1 MEKRKVLIT
10 GASRGIGFEIA
21 KKLANKYEL
30 ILHATSEQSFSETL
44 PNTSLLCADFSNHEE
59 VNNFCKSLKKLHGK
73 DLYAVVNNAGITFD
87 KSLIFQPEDEIDKM
101 LQINLKTPILI
112 CKTAM
117 KIFGL
122 NKKGVI
128 INISSCVGE
137 SGNAF
142 QSVYA
147 ATKAGLIAFSKSIAK
162 EIGIL
167 NQDHNIRVVTVSPG
181 FIESDMTDKIPE
193 GEKANYLKMVP
204 AGRFGK
210 ADEIANAVSFLISDE
225 ASYIN
230 GSNIQ
235 INGGIL

>member
-10 GASRGIGFEIA
+10 GASRGIGLAIA
-21 KKLANKYEL
+21 KKLSSNYEL
-30 ILHATSEQSFSETL
+30 ILHATTEQSFTETL
-44 PNTSLLCADFSNHEE
+44 PNSTLLCADFSNPDE
-59 VNNFCKSLKKLHGK
+59 VNNFCKTLKKLHGK
-73 DLYAVVNNAGITFD
+73 DLYAVINNAGVTFD
-87 KSLIFQPEDEIDKM
+87 KSLIFQPENEIDKM
-101 LQINLKTPILI
+101 LQVNLKTPILI

-117 KIFGL
+117 KIFSL
-122 NKKGVI
+122 NKFGVI

-162 EIGIL
+162 EIGVL
-167 NQDHNIRVVTVSPG
+167 NPAHNIRVLSVSPG
-181 FIESDMTDKIPE
+181 FIESDMTDKIPDA
-193 GEKANYLKMVP
+193 EKANYLKMLP
-204 AGRFGK
+204 SGRFGK
-210 ADEIANAVSFLISDE
+210 TEEIASTVSFLISDE